1 VYANQHLTM
10 KAHAN
15 FGSLRRCKKSPL
27 CVALLSRGNRKSDFW
42 QSERGLCAPVTQW
55 QPAWCAKKIH
65 LQHEQSISA
74 TDQAN
79 QRFLGKQ
86 KSEREMCDRSRKR
99 WLGGQRDRSRPR
111 PLNYYHYEIILQRL
125 VAPI

>member
-1 VYANQHLTM
+1 MQILDHSGDAKN
-10 KAHAN
+10 
-15 FGSLRRCKKSPL
+15 PL
-27 CVALLSRGNRKSDFW
+27 CALLCSLVVIANLTFGRARTMCSGNTMAASLVR
-42 QSERGLCAPVTQW
+42 
-55 QPAWCAKKIH
+55 KKIH

-74 TDQAN
+74 ADLAN

-99 WLGGQRDRSRPR
+99 WLGGQRDRRPR